1 MEDNEI
7 NNNNQ
12 QPTDSAVQQV
22 ALRNAQLEAANKSLL
37 ELGVEGPAGVFPSM
51 YRDRDR
57 RLAESAEFASKK
69 EFDYLDY
76 STYMA
81 EHKVTEEGGIASR
94 YVLKNPSI
102 NTEFGPISDMF
113 EQRGYDISDS
123 FAMMNSVNASPEDK
137 EIFAKYIRLI
147 GGDTSMP
154 EYKDFFDMI
163 NTAKTFTTMPQ
174 RYNHQDNTEISFII
188 DSGTTNDGLNR
199 YWQPQLASMGISYKL
214 TPDEY
219 GKVTI
224 PVDRLASAPYFA
236 YAFIESYD
244 YDYTNEVKE
253 EDIGDYEIKGN
264 PDSQFIKEDSYTFLG
279 GYDRDQLISINN
291 ITNDRDGGTWRFA
304 RSIGDILVDPF
315 TFNGILGGYHGGDEV
330 RKMRYDNFWDELT
343 FNDKVSKED
352 IENRAGIKI
361 SDYYEQ
367 RSELSKKYLD
377 VNIIDAMR
385 PVHDTIKQ
393 AIQRMGLPQDQVVT
407 GRMLSIGT
415 LEEGRI
421 DEAQNKEEQKATQLA
436 PLRQNIDQIPYL
448 FSKAT
453 LDPKGYIGYH
463 SFRDS
468 SVKGLYKKLDPSKY
482 DIMKQRLE
490 NAIAHGRVEV
500 HAEAIPNAS
509 ENADLMFITVDFD
522 VKNYDNEDKS
532 TILESIMDGGFRS
545 SSVEPGTDR
554 VSIRFSAS
562 PLGGSETNAANSPI
576 LKYKNQID
584 YLRRNGKGGQI
595 TLLDNFMPDALPL
608 RVEFTGNKNVAV
620 RLKCGRRYIDS
631 EMEDSRTFNLDDNQ
645 LDRLAETMYAMKGL
659 KSKLFQA
666 RYLKQIYGENDEY
679 FLRAKDEF
687 ETQYGMAMA
696 TLATTLFWEDYQN
709 GEDIYNL
716 ITDTKYTLGL
726 CDKEGNDFDL
736 FDLDRVINYE
746 VNKRNK
752 KKK

>member
-1 MEDNEI
+1 MEDKEI

-12 QPTDSAVQQV
+12 QATDSAVQQA
-22 ALRNAQLEAANKSLL
+22 ALRNAQLEAANKSIL

-81 EHKVTEEGGIASR
+81 EHKATEEGGIASR

-102 NTEFGPISDMF
+102 NTEFGPVSDMF
-113 EQRGYDISDS
+113 EQRGYDISDAY
-123 FAMMNSVNASPEDK
+123 AMMNSVNASPEDK
-137 EIFAKYIRLI
+137 EIFAKYIKLN
-147 GGDTSMP
+147 GGDTSIP
-154 EYKDFFDMI
+154 ECKDFFDMI
-163 NTAKTFTTMPQ
+163 NIAKTFTTIQQ
-174 RYNHQDNTEISFII
+174 RYNRQDNKEISFII
-188 DSGTTNDGLNR
+188 NSGTTNDGLNR
-199 YWQPQLASMGISYKL
+199 YWQPQLKSMGIDYKL

-219 GKVTI
+219 GKATI

-244 YDYTNEVKE
+244 YDYTNKVKE
-253 EDIGDYEIKGN
+253 EDIENYEIKGN
-264 PDSQFIKEDSYTFLG
+264 PDSQFIKEDSSNTTWITTASSP
-279 GYDRDQLISINN
+279 YDREQLISINN
-291 ITNDRDGGTWRFA
+291 ITNDRDGGTWRYYRNLREKWGDFMTG
-304 RSIGDILVDPF
+304 SGKIIGGWQGDNEIEKFIDNKNISYEQLEQD
-315 TFNGILGGYHGGDEV
+315 TGI
-330 RKMRYDNFWDELT
+330 KMSDYENQR
-343 FNDKVSKED
+343 ED
-352 IENRAGIKI
+352 I
-361 SDYYEQ
+361 S
-367 RSELSKKYLD
+367 LKYLD
-377 VNIIDAMR
+377 ANIIHAMR
-385 PVHDTIKQ
+385 PVHDIIKQ

-436 PLRQNIDQIPYL
+436 PLRQNINQIPYL

-468 SVKGLYKKLDPSKY
+468 PVKGVYEKLDPAKY
-482 DIMKQRLE
+482 DVMKERLE

-509 ENADLMFITVDFD
+509 ENTDLMFITVDFD
-522 VKNYDNEDKS
+522 VSDYDTQNKS
-532 TILESIMDGGFRS
+532 TILDSFVPGGFRS
-545 SSVEPGTDR
+545 SSVKPGTDR

-562 PLGGSETNAANSPI
+562 TLGGSETNAANSPI
-576 LKYKNQID
+576 IKNKNQID

-595 TLLDNFMPDALPL
+595 TLLDNFLPDALPL

-631 EMEDSRTFNLDDNQ
+631 DVEDTRSFDLDDNQ

-696 TLATTLFWEDYQN
+696 TLATTLFWDDYKN
-709 GEDIYNL
+709 GENIYNL
-716 ITDTKYTLGL
+716 IMDTKYTLGL
-726 CDKEGNDFDL
+726 CDKDGNDFDL
-736 FDLDRVINYE
+736 FDLDRVLNYE

-752 KKK
+752 KKNK

>member
-1 MEDNEI
+1 MEDKEI

-12 QPTDSAVQQV
+12 QATDSAVQQV

-81 EHKVTEEGGIASR
+81 EHKATEEGGIASR
-94 YVLKNPSI
+94 YVLENPSI
-102 NTEFGPISDMF
+102 NTKFGPVSDMF
-113 EQRGYDISDS
+113 EQRGYDISDAY
-123 FAMMNSVNASPEDK
+123 AMMNLVNASKEDK
-137 EIFAKYIRLI
+137 EIFAKYIKLN
-147 GGDTSMP
+147 GGDTSIP
-154 EYKDFFDMI
+154 ECKDFFDMI
-163 NTAKTFTTMPQ
+163 NTAKTFTTIPQ
-174 RYNHQDNTEISFII
+174 RYNRQDNKEISFII
-188 DSGTTNDGLNR
+188 NSGTTNDGLNR
-199 YWQPQLASMGISYKL
+199 YWQPQLKSMGINYKL
-214 TPDEY
+214 TSDEY
-219 GKVTI
+219 GEATI
-224 PVDRLASAPYFA
+224 PIDRLASAPYFA

-253 EDIGDYEIKGN
+253 EDIENYEIKGN
-264 PDSQFIKEDSYTFLG
+264 PDSQFIQEDSYFLG
-279 GYDRDQLISINN
+279 GYDRNQLISINN
-291 ITNDRDGGTWRFA
+291 ITNDRDGGTLRYYRTPIESWGDFMTG
-304 RSIGDILVDPF
+304 SGKIIG
-315 TFNGILGGYHGGDEV
+315 GWQGYNELEKFID
-330 RKMRYDNFWDELT
+330 DNNISYEQL
-343 FNDKVSKED
+343 EQ
-352 IENRAGIKI
+352 RAGIKL
-361 SDYYEQ
+361 SDYKNQ
-367 RSELSKKYLD
+367 REDISKKYLD
-377 VNIIDAMR
+377 VNIISAMR
-385 PVHDTIKQ
+385 PVHDIIKQ

-453 LDPKGYIGYH
+453 LDPKGYIGYR

-468 SVKGLYKKLDPSKY
+468 PVKGVYKKLDPAKY
-482 DIMKQRLE
+482 DVMKERLE
-490 NAIAHGRVEV
+490 NAIAHDRVEV

-509 ENADLMFITVDFD
+509 ENTDLMFITVDFD
-522 VKNYDNEDKS
+522 VKNYDNNDKS
-532 TILESIMDGGFRS
+532 TILDSFIDGGFRS

-554 VSIRFSAS
+554 VSIRFSAGT
-562 PLGGSETNAANSPI
+562 LGGSETNAANSPI
-576 LKYKNQID
+576 IKYKNQID
-584 YLRRNGKGGQI
+584 YLRRNGKGGQV
-595 TLLDNFMPDALPL
+595 TLLDNFLPDALPL
-608 RVEFTGNKNVAV
+608 KVEFTGNENVPV

-631 EMEDSRTFNLDDNQ
+631 EVEDTRSFDLDDNQ

-679 FLRAKDEF
+679 FLKAKDEF

-696 TLATTLFWEDYQN
+696 TLATTLFWDDYRN
-709 GEDIYNL
+709 GESIYNL
-716 ITDTKYTLGL
+716 IMDTKYTLGL

-752 KKK
+752 KKNK